1 MRLVALMP
9 MVEKKRT
16 GRTFSSL
23 SLEGGVIVISIMLA
37 FVLDALW
44 DSSKREREAQLALVS
59 LEDEFAA
66 NLEACVFVLD
76 HHLKQA
82 GHLNQV
88 LSMSLESIEAMG
100 DEEATSAYYAFCSP
114 KSFDALLGT
123 TNSVISTGTFSIL
136 QDAALRRELDIF
148 LNLMDDT
155 REDIQNM
162 LHFMRVL
169 GEYEVALGGPW
180 GRPSPPTPTKPDMSY
195 CKMVSG
201 EQLAALLR
209 DQGYVGRVKLYH
221 GCAGYYCSELNRI
234 ASQTRK
240 LLKMI
245 AALRS

>member
-1 MRLVALMP
+1 MAFIP
-9 MVEKKRT
+9 MVDKKRT
-16 GRTFSSL
+16 GRSL
-23 SLEGGVIVISIMLA
+23 SLLALEGGVIVISILLA

-44 DSSKREREAQLALVS
+44 DASKREREAQLALVS

-66 NLEACVFVLD
+66 NLDACVVVLE
-76 HHLKQA
+76 HHIQQA
-82 GHLNQV
+82 AHFSRV
-88 LSMSLESIEAMG
+88 LSLPLERVEEMD
-100 DEEATSAYYAFCSP
+100 DEEATAAYYAFCSP
-114 KSFDALLGT
+114 RSFDALLGT

-162 LHFMRVL
+162 LHFMRIL

-180 GRPSPPTPTKPDMSY
+180 GRPGPPSSTKPDMSY
-195 CKMVSG
+195 CKMMAG
-201 EQLAALLR
+201 RQLAVLLR